1 MTVKTIKSA
10 GGDFTT
16 LSAWEA
22 AQAATLTAPAEAE
35 CYNFALTNNFA
46 ISGITTSAANY
57 IRIYAPLAE
66 RHDGRARAVSGTG
79 FRISESAAFGTVR
92 IAANHVRLEG
102 LEIEHT
108 GTNQPIIM
116 ASALAAGANDIRIE
130 KCLIHDVATGTSYTV
145 DATATNL
152 NLTIRNSIVYGTR
165 RSMNSTGATAVTVEN
180 STFWR
185 HAAQLGLVCN
195 SELSCKNVYSGHAG
209 AAAEDFYTGGS
220 PASGNNNASSDT
232 SQATDYT
239 AGVSNVAG
247 SAVFTSVTSGAE
259 DFTLLSGTNALVDV
273 GATLGT
279 VTDDIIGTA
288 RPQNSVYDIGAFERI
303 AAGGGSSGTSTT
315 TNSADTSSA
324 AGATTITGTLATTNT
339 NDTSAAVGTTRITGS
354 AATTNASDAAQASG
368 IAEQIAPELTVVTA
382 ANSGPG
388 SASFGV
394 SPSTTA
400 FNLVAGRH
408 VFVWF
413 AEYCNTLPVSTVA
426 ISDTAGNTYTALGPR
441 TNSIVDPGGGAKY
454 EHGGWW
460 YCLNAAGNAANVVTA
475 TCTASTAQN
484 RVVYA
489 IQVSGTLPAVSVS
502 DVYSVGYQVAPFVVM
517 SAAPGFNPGPGA
529 MALIG
534 MSAVSANETVKTWTQ
549 SSGGTLTITDR
560 SDSIQTAGVATA
572 PVPIDSAGVIGKTF
586 GYTSAN
592 AGLTQGGMIQILLA
606 GPTISP
612 PVASAST
619 ATGGYYEGVPRRR
632 SVREERERLGII
644 PREVKKVITAVARAS
659 VVAQKTDAQAERQLQ
674 QRLDQQDI
682 EAKARYVELMRQERD
697 RLLSRDIAIALR
709 IRMKQAADEDDDE
722 RASELLLL

>member
-108 GTNQPIIM
+108 GTNQPLIM
-116 ASALAAGANDIRIE
+116 ASALAAGANDIRVE
-130 KCLIHDVATGTSYTV
+130 KCLIHDVTTGTSYTV

-195 SELSCKNVYSGHAG
+195 SELSCKNVYSGHTG

-220 PASGNNNASSDT
+220 AASGNNNASSDT

-239 AGVSNVAG
+239 AGFSNVAG
-247 SAVFTSVTSGAE
+247 SAVFTSVTSGSE
-259 DFTLLSGTNALVDV
+259 DFTLKAGTNALVDV

-303 AAGGGSSGTSTT
+303 AAVGGS
-315 TNSADTSSA
+315 
-324 AGATTITGTLATTNT
+324 TGTLATTNA
-339 NDTSAAVGTTRITGS
+339 NDT
-354 AATTNASDAAQASG
+354 AQASG
-368 IAEQIAPELTVVTA
+368 VAEQIAPELTVVTA

-388 SASFGV
+388 SSGFGV
-394 SPSTTA
+394 SPATTA
-400 FNLVAGRH
+400 FNLVAGSH

-426 ISDTAGNTYTALGPR
+426 ISDTAGNAYTALGPR

-709 IRMKQAADEDDDE
+709 IKLKQAADEDDDE